1 MSDINT
7 LLEIALR
14 DSRNLEVIIAL
25 DRLLLLPE
33 NEAALHAA
41 MKDLETVKSFIN
53 TKLPSHLKEFARGLF
68 VQHGRLVAEHH
79 RAKLETGRPLDERCR
94 YRRHD

>member
-53 TKLPSHLKEFARGLF
+53 TKLPSHKSAMLDKQSSGKLF
-68 VQHGRLVAEHH
+68 KVAEHY
-79 RAKLETGRPLDERCR
+79 RAKLGTGGDR
-94 YRRHD
+94 

>member
-1 MSDINT
+1 MSDMNT

-25 DRLLLLPE
+25 DRLIILPE
-33 NEAALHAA
+33 SEAALHAA

-53 TKLPSHLKEFARGLF
+53 TKLPGHLKEYARGLF
-68 VQHGRLVAEHH
+68 VQHGRLVAEHYK
-79 RAKLETGRPLDERCR
+79 AKLEAGETAK
-94 YRRHD
+94 

>member
-1 MSDINT
+1 MSDMNT

-25 DRLLLLPE
+25 DRLIILPE
-33 NEAALHAA
+33 SEAALHAA

-53 TKLPSHLKEFARGLF
+53 TKLPGHLKEYARGCLYSMA
-68 VQHGRLVAEHH
+68 GWWLRTTK
-79 RAKLETGRPLDERCR
+79 RNWKLGRPLNECCR
-94 YRRHD
+94 YR

>member
-7 LLEIALR
+7 LLEVALR

-33 NEAALHAA
+33 NDAALHAA
-41 MKDLETVKSFIN
+41 MKDLETVKSLSLI
-53 TKLPSHLKEFARGLF
+53 HI
-68 VQHGRLVAEHH
+68 
-79 RAKLETGRPLDERCR
+79 
-94 YRRHD
+94 